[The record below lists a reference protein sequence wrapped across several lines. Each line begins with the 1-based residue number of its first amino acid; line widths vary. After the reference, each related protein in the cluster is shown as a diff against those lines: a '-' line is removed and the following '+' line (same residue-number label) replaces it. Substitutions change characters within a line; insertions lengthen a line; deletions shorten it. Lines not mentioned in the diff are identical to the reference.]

1 MIFSKTKTTID
12 PPDSTLVNDFSDTNH
27 APAAKR
33 AIPDTMDF
41 SGSGGGQAS
50 GLPGLQ
56 RGKLKITGL
65 PGKSLPETMDFPMI

>member
-27 APAAKR
+27 GPAAKR
-33 AIPDTMDF
+33 AISDTMDF

-50 GLPGLQ
+50 GGFPGASG
-56 RGKLKITGL
+56 RPGVGDVRSKIWRE
-65 PGKSLPETMDFPMI
+65 P